1 MGYDSEKGFTSVGVD
16 PSWQKLLEQLSS
28 KGFSKQDLEQ
38 NEDFIKDYVKQA
50 GGIDNVSL
58 PRPWPAMQSG
68 SIPRRL
74 QLRRT
79 QSPGILHKCYTMLII
94 S

>member
-58 PRPWPAMQSG
+58 PRLVLYRHRQEAS
-68 SIPRRL
+68 RFL
-74 QLRRT
+74 
-79 QSPGILHKCYTMLII
+79 GISVCEADKNP
-94 S
+94 